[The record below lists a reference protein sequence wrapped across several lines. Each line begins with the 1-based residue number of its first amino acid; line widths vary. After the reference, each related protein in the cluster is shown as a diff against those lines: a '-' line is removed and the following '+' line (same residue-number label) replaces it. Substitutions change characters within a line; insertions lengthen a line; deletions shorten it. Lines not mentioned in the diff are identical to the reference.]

1 MILVDANLLL
11 YAENSA
17 DSMHPKARQWW
28 QEQLSGGDTICLPWV
43 VLCAFIRIG
52 TSPRAFPRPLSLAEA
67 TERVDEWLRR
77 PMVRVVNPTEQ
88 HWPIFRRLLEQGK
101 ATGNLVTDAHVAA
114 LAIEHG
120 CDLCSTDADFARF
133 PKLKWRNPLAT

>member
-17 DSMHPKARQWW
+17 DVNHVRARQWW
-28 QEQLSGGDTICLPWV
+28 QEQLSGGDSICLTWV
-43 VLCAFIRIG
+43 ALSAFIRIG

-67 TERVDEWLRR
+67 TERVGEWLER

-88 HWPIFRRLLEQGK
+88 HWPIFRRLLIEGK

-120 CDLCSTDADFARF
+120 CELCSTDADFARF
-133 PKLKWRNPLAT
+133 PKLKWRNPLAG